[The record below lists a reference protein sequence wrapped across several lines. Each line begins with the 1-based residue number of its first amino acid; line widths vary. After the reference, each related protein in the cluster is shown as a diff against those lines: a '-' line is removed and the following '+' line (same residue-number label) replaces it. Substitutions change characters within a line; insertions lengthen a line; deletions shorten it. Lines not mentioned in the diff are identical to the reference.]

1 MGISHIDWK
10 MYHHIIILVV
20 AAIFFSISKS
30 VPNPQFRRWGQIN
43 GGFYPSN
50 GGNGGYFPGNNGGFF
65 PSNGG
70 NGGYFPGNNGGNGGY
85 FPGNNGGYYPGS
97 SSGTGRRPYYYGGGY
112 RYGRF
117 GKWSQRSYNFVG
129 ILFDVKNLFS
139 FDVINLN

>member
-1 MGISHIDWK
+1 
-10 MYHHIIILVV
+10 MYHHITILVV
-20 AAIFFSISKS
+20 AAAFFSVSQS

-85 FPGNNGGYYPGS
+85 FPGNNGGYYPGT
-97 SSGTGRRPYYYGGGY
+97 SSGTGRRPYYYGG
-112 RYGRF
+112 
-117 GKWSQRSYNFVG
+117 K
-129 ILFDVKNLFS
+129 I
-139 FDVINLN
+139 

>member
-1 MGISHIDWK
+1 

-97 SSGTGRRPYYYGGGY
+97 SSGTGRRPYYYGG
-112 RYGRF
+112 
-117 GKWSQRSYNFVG
+117 K
-129 ILFDVKNLFS
+129 IKNLNSIFIFS
-139 FDVINLN
+139 DYRSIFGTTENTG